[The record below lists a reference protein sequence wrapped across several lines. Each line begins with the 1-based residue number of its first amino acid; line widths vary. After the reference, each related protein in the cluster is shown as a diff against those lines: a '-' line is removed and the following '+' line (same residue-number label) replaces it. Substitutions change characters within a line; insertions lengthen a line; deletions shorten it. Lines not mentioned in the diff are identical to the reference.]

1 MWQKLMV
8 THFLAKIY
16 GNTVLCEQ
24 GFIENKVKSDGNAL
38 GGKNQR

>member
-8 THFLAKIY
+8 THFLAEIY

-24 GFIENKVKSDGNAL
+24 GSIENKVKSDGNAL